1 VTAFDCQTGV
11 ASCNKSTGGGETV
24 VGAEGF
30 ELCVAFLLGASVG
43 YAIRAAISSVRRAEA
58 RRQRGEE
65 LARSHASEYSAA
77 LDRQMVVQEQ
87 ASSQS
92 LTASP
97 ALTGAAA
104 AIIREIES
112 EIGNPRVPTS

>member
-1 VTAFDCQTGV
+1 
-11 ASCNKSTGGGETV
+11 
-24 VGAEGF
+24 VGAESF

-77 LDRQMVVQEQ
+77 LDRQMV
-87 ASSQS
+87 AQS

-104 AIIREIES
+104 EIIREIES